1 MDSGIQNVKK
11 SKFNILRFAIISV
24 LLGAVMVASFWFYGD
39 EFAAVLK
46 RLDDSNND
54 MTNMTWVVK
63 HLGNLLPGIAI
74 VIFQAIAYSFVDN
87 KVVAHKEQKWQ
98 ALLLLIL
105 VYGGIL
111 PYAIKQTEAGVIS
124 SIESSS
130 LWFCT
135 QLIPLIILM
144 VYHSQRGNILAEAGE
159 NKETEEAEKETEEVS
174 SK

>member
-24 LLGAVMVASFWFYGD
+24 LLGAVMVASFWFYGED
-39 EFAAVLK
+39 FAAVLK
-46 RLDDSNND
+46 RLDESNND

-74 VIFQAIAYSFVDN
+74 VIFQAIVYSFVDN

-144 VYHSQRGNILAEAGE
+144 VYHSQRGNILAEE
-159 NKETEEAEKETEEVS
+159 PLEKESEESEEAAEES
-174 SK
+174 I

>member
-24 LLGAVMVASFWFYGD
+24 LLGAVMVASFWFYGED
-39 EFAAVLK
+39 FAAVLK
-46 RLDDSNND
+46 RLDESNND

-74 VIFQAIAYSFVDN
+74 VIFQAIVYSFVDN

-144 VYHSQRGNILAEAGE
+144 VYHSQRGNILAEE
-159 NKETEEAEKETEEVS
+159 PLEEEAEESEDAAEES
-174 SK
+174 I